1 MGEVVYAPQFGGR
14 PARPERVSTHA
25 RVLIVDRDA
34 ATLAAI
40 SQALQNEGH
49 WTATAFDAAAAI
61 ATAERL
67 GPFDLLIVDVDLA
80 YGRDVEK
87 AHNAHCGTCGSF
99 LYSLVRDGQ
108 YIHVALGTLADE
120 PAIRPTHHIFV
131 GSKAPWFTI
140 TDDLPQYEGHMTR

>member
-14 PARPERVSTHA
+14 PARPERVATHA

-49 WTATAFDAAAAI
+49 WTATAFDGAAAI

-67 GPFDLLIVDVDLA
+67 GPFDLLIVDVDSADGLDVA
-80 YGRDVEK
+80 DTLQRRDLSVQV
-87 AHNAHCGTCGSF
+87 
-99 LYSLVRDGQ
+99 LYMTSRREA
-108 YIHVALGTLADE
+108 VANPLMPAADE
-120 PAIRPTHHIFV
+120 DTTLEKPFSESELVEAVSSLLYWRTPGT
-131 GSKAPWFTI
+131 K
-140 TDDLPQYEGHMTR
+140 R

>member
-14 PARPERVSTHA
+14 PARPERVTTRA

-49 WTATAFDAAAAI
+49 WTATAFDAAAAV

-67 GPFDLLIVDVDLA
+67 GPFDLLIVDVDSHDGFEVADTLQR
-80 YGRDVEK
+80 RDLSLQVLPVTSRRTAAANPLLRAADHDRTLDKPFSESELVE
-87 AHNAHCGTCGSF
+87 AVSSL
-99 LYSLVRDGQ
+99 LYWR
-108 YIHVALGTLADE
+108 T
-120 PAIRPTHHIFV
+120 P
-131 GSKAPWFTI
+131 GSKP
-140 TDDLPQYEGHMTR
+140 

>member
-80 YGRDVEK
+80 YGRDV
-87 AHNAHCGTCGSF
+87 ADTLRRRDLSLQV
-99 LYSLVRDGQ
+99 LYVTSRREA
-108 YIHVALGTLADE
+108 VANPLLPPADE
-120 PAIRPTHHIFV
+120 DTTLEKPFSESELVEAVASLLYWRTP
-131 GSKAPWFTI
+131 GSK
-140 TDDLPQYEGHMTR
+140 R

>member
-14 PARPERVSTHA
+14 PARPERVTTHA

-49 WTATAFDAAAAI
+49 WTATAFDASAAI

-67 GPFDLLIVDVDLA
+67 GPFDLLIVDVDSADGLDVA
-80 YGRDVEK
+80 ETLRRRD
-87 AHNAHCGTCGSF
+87 
-99 LYSLVRDGQ
+99 LSLQVLCVTSRREN
-108 YIHVALGTLADE
+108 VANPLLPAADE
-120 PAIRPTHHIFV
+120 DTTLQKPFSESELVDAVTSLLYWRTPR
-131 GSKAPWFTI
+131 GK
-140 TDDLPQYEGHMTR
+140 R